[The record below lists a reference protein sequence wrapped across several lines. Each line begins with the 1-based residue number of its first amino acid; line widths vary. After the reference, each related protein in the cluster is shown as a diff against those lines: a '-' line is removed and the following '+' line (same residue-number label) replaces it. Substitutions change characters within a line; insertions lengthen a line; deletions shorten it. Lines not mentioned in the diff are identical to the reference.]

1 MSAVD
6 ASGVLSAKS
15 AWAGARPLVL
25 ASRSPARLALLASAD
40 SSAEVVAA
48 ELDERALEDEHFA
61 RGGTLEGVAA
71 ALALAKALAASA
83 ARPDAYC
90 VGADQTLTLNARLL
104 HKPANLAEAAETL
117 AALSG
122 QTHRLTS
129 AFSVALAGETLVTEA
144 SEAWLTMR
152 LLSRDEISRYLGLAG
167 EAALSSVGAYQVE
180 SLGAH
185 LFERIEGDHWTILGL
200 PMLKLLA
207 WFRSQGLLAL

>member
-6 ASGVLSAKS
+6 ASGVPSPKS
-15 AWAGARPLVL
+15 AWAGTRPLVL
-25 ASRSPARLALLASAD
+25 ASRSPARQALLASAD
-40 SSAEVVAA
+40 LSAEVVEA
-48 ELDERALEDEHFA
+48 EIDERALEHEHFA
-61 RGGTLEGVAA
+61 RGGDLNGVAA
-71 ALALAKALAASA
+71 ALAQGKALAASA
-83 ARPDAYC
+83 VRPDAYC
-90 VGADQTLTLNARLL
+90 LGADQTLRLHSQLL
-104 HKPANLAEAAETL
+104 HKPAGLAEAAETL

-144 SEAWLTMR
+144 SEARLTMR
-152 LLSRDEISRYLGLAG
+152 LLSRDEISAYLGFAG

-180 SLGAH
+180 KVGVH
-185 LFERIEGDHWTILGL
+185 LFERVEGDHWTILGL